1 MIDIAC
7 CIDSN
12 YAKYCCVML
21 TSLLENNKGEQV
33 SVHVLGNRLDADYR
47 RSLQELVEE
56 RYGLQIHFY
65 EIDSLLLDVFPETQ
79 SYVSLAAYCKLFIPA
94 VLPSSISRVLYL
106 DCDLVVVGSL
116 AD

>member
-1 MIDIAC
+1 MFSFASAPAFSYFCEVKVDDMIDIAC

-56 RYGLQIHFY
+56 RYGQQIHFY
-65 EIDSLLLDVFPETQ
+65 EIDSLLLDVFPETR
-79 SYVSLAAYCKLFIPA
+79 SYVSFGCLL
-94 VLPSSISRVLYL
+94 
-106 DCDLVVVGSL
+106 
-116 AD
+116 